1 MNFAVLAT
9 RNLTR
14 NKTRVALTILGV
26 AAAVLTFLLLRTVVW
41 AWTFASETGAQDRV
55 ATRHKVSFIL
65 TLPRHYV
72 DKVREV
78 PGVQAATWMNWF
90 GAKDPKNESDFFA
103 SLAVDHTSF
112 PAVYKE
118 DVVIPPEAF
127 EAWKTDPQGAIIGD
141 VLADRK
147 GWKVGDKVT
156 LLGTIFPGDW
166 EFRIV
171 GIYTITSKSF
181 DRSQFLFRW
190 DYLNNKLP
198 EGQRDQIGWV
208 LSRIDDPRKSAD
220 ITQAIDRRL
229 EDYDQQTLS
238 QSERALNTSFMGMFS
253 AVLAALDLVSIV
265 ILLIMM
271 LILGNT
277 IAMGVRER
285 TYEYGVMRAIGFLP
299 RHVALFIMGEG
310 LFIGLLGGIGGL
322 VLALPLIGGVGRWI
336 EEGQMAS
343 IFPFFRLQATAAI
356 LAIVFA
362 VLLGGIASLIPA
374 YRTSLLSVTDAL
386 RRVG

>member
-1 MNFAVLAT
+1 MNFGVLAA

-41 AWTFASETGAQDRV
+41 AWTFATETGAQDRL

-65 TLPRHYV
+65 PLPKHYA

-78 PGVQAATWMNWF
+78 PGVKAATWMNWF
-90 GAKDPKNESDFFA
+90 GAKDPRNEADFFA
-103 SLAVDHTSF
+103 SLAVDHTTF
-112 PAVYKE
+112 TEVYP
-118 DVVIPPEAF
+118 DVVIPPDALER
-127 EAWKTDPQGAIIGD
+127 WKSEPQGAVIGD
-141 VLADRK
+141 VLAERK
-147 GWKVGDKVT
+147 GWKVGDRVT

-166 EFRIV
+166 EFTV
-171 GIYTITSKSF
+171 SGIYTITSKAF

-190 DYLNNKLP
+190 DYLNNKVP
-198 EGQRDQIGWV
+198 ERQRDQIGWV
-208 LSRIDDPRKSAD
+208 LSRIDDPARSAD
-220 ITQAIDRRL
+220 ITRTIDGRF
-229 EDYDQQTLS
+229 EDSDNQTLS

-253 AVLAALDLVSIV
+253 AVLSALDIVSLV

-285 TYEYGVMRAIGFLP
+285 TNEYGVMRAIGFLP

-310 LFIGLLGGIGGL
+310 LFVGLLGGLAG
-322 VLALPLIGGVGRWI
+322 LALAFPLIGGVGRWI
-336 EEGQMAS
+336 EESAMAS
-343 IFPFFRLQATAAI
+343 IFPFFRLQATAVIAAI
-356 LAIVFA
+356 AFA
-362 VLLGGIASLIPA
+362 VVLGGVASLLPA
-374 YRTSLLSVTDAL
+374 YRASRLSVTDAL

>member
-1 MNFAVLAT
+1 MNLGVLAA

-14 NKTRVALTILGV
+14 NKTRVFLTILGV
-26 AAAVLTFLLLRTVVW
+26 AAAVLTFLLLRTVIW
-41 AWTFASETGAQDRV
+41 AWTFATETGAQDRL

-65 TLPRHYV
+65 PLPKHYA

-78 PGVQAATWMNWF
+78 PGVAAATWMNWF

-103 SLAVDHTSF
+103 SLAVDHTTM
-112 PAVYKE
+112 PDVYK
-118 DVVIPPEAF
+118 DVVIPADALER
-127 EAWKTDPQGAIIGD
+127 WKGDPKGAIVGD
-141 VLADRK
+141 VLAARK
-147 GWKVGDKVT
+147 GWKVGDRVT
-156 LLGTIFPGDW
+156 LLGTIYPGDW
-166 EFRIV
+166 EFTIAGV
-171 GIYTITSKSF
+171 YTITSKAF

-190 DYLNNKLP
+190 DYLNNKVP
-198 EGQRDQIGWV
+198 EMRRDEIGWI
-208 LSRIDDPRKSAD
+208 LSRVDDPSRSAAV
-220 ITQAIDRRL
+220 TQAIDRIF
-229 EDYDQQTLS
+229 EDHDNQTLS

-253 AVLAALDLVSIV
+253 AVLAALDIVSLV

-299 RHVALFIMGEG
+299 RHVTMFIVGEG
-310 LFIGLLGGIGGL
+310 LFVGLLGGLAGL
-322 VLALPLIGGVGRWI
+322 ALALPIIGGAGRWI

-343 IFPFFRLQATAAI
+343 IFPFFRIQATAALAAI
-356 LAIVFA
+356 LFA
-362 VLLGGIASLIPA
+362 VLLGGVASLVPA
-374 YRTSLLSVTDAL
+374 FRASRLSVTDAL